1 MNENAFSTP
10 IQGSKYTLLL
20 AHIDVIHL
28 SSDHTNRAN
37 GVYLLHNFIAKK
49 CPVQVLKA

>member
-1 MNENAFSTP
+1 MNENVFSTP
-10 IQGSKYTLLL
+10 TQGSKYTLFS

-28 SSDHTNRAN
+28 SSDHTNMAN
-37 GVYLLHNFIAKK
+37 GVYLLHNLITKK